1 MSNAVYQVTT
11 DKSFTEAVEALQ
23 AQTPTHAFRVLHIH
37 DYQTILAEKG
47 FTRGPL
53 KIIEICHAQYAH
65 ETLQQE
71 ALFSLVMPCRISVYT
86 EGEKTVINTLRPTAL
101 LEMFEKPELQ
111 ETAEQVEKIM
121 IEIIN
126 SSK

>member
-1 MSNAVYQVTT
+1 MEQLTNQSC
-11 DKSFTEAVEALQ
+11 
-23 AQTPTHAFRVLHIH
+23 FR
-37 DYQTILAEKG
+37 
-47 FTRGPL
+47 RGPL
-53 KIIEICHAQYAH
+53 KIIEICQAQYAH

-101 LEMFEKPELQ
+101 LEMFDKPELQ
-111 ETAEQVEKIM
+111 AIAEQVEKIL
-121 IEIIN
+121 IEIID